1 MEYGGLYMEENAKR
15 IDDAEIDLLEI
26 AHVLWQK
33 IWAIIL
39 CFVVGAVLAGGYTK
53 MMITPQYTATSM
65 IYILGQTTSI
75 SSITE
80 LQVSSALTADFT
92 IMAKSR
98 AVING
103 VIKEMNL
110 DMSYDELKNSVNVS
124 NPTDSHILQIEVT
137 NPDPKMAKDI
147 SNAMAN
153 AVADNVASV
162 MVTDKPSIAE
172 KAVTPKSPS
181 SPNLMKNTAM
191 GGLVGAVIAMGI
203 LIVRYLMDDTI
214 KTEEDVRKYLQINT
228 LAAVSLEK
236 KRRKKSA

>member
-1 MEYGGLYMEENAKR
+1 MEENARK

-39 CFVVGAVLAGGYTK
+39 CFVVGAVLVGGYTK

-110 DMSYDELKNSVNVS
+110 DMSYDELKSSVNVS

-203 LIVRYLMDDTI
+203 LVVRYLMDDTI

-228 LAAVSLEK
+228 LASVSLEK
-236 KRRKKSA
+236 KRRKKTA

>member
-1 MEYGGLYMEENAKR
+1 MEYGGVYMEENARK

-26 AHVLWQK
+26 AYVLWQK

-39 CFVVGAVLAGGYTK
+39 CFVVGAVLVGGYTK

-65 IYILGQTTSI
+65 IYILGKTTSI

-80 LQVSSALTADFT
+80 LQVSSELTADFT

-110 DMSYDELKNSVNVS
+110 DMSYDELKSSVNVS

-203 LIVRYLMDDTI
+203 LVVRYLMDDTI
-214 KTEEDVRKYLQINT
+214 KTEEDIRKYLQINT
-228 LAAVSLEK
+228 LASVSLEK
-236 KRRKKSA
+236 KRRKKTA